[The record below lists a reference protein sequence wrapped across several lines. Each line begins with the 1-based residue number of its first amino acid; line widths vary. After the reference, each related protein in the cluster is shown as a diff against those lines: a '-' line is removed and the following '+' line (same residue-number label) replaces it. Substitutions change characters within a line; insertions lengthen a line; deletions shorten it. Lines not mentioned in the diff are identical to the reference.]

1 MKKLA
6 NRLLVVLA
14 LTFVLCCFLIAYPF
28 FVVVYL
34 FTGKDLTAKLDTFI

>member
-1 MKKLA
+1 MKNFGK
-6 NRLLVVLA
+6 RLLVVLA